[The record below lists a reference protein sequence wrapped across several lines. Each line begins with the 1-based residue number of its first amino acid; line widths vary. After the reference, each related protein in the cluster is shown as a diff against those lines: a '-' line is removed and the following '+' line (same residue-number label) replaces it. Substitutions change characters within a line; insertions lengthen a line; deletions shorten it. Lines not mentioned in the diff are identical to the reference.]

1 MNFENWTS
9 GEPQYLAK
17 ITVFKV
23 EYFIPPLFSVPKLR
37 SVAQNEW
44 KKHPY
49 IFFFTFRSKINEF
62 ERKKPE
68 KNEKIPKT

>member
-1 MNFENWTS
+1 M
-9 GEPQYLAK
+9 
-17 ITVFKV
+17 
-23 EYFIPPLFSVPKLR
+23 PKLR

-62 ERKKPE
+62 EEKKLEKRKNS
-68 KNEKIPKT
+68 KNLKVAGNHPNIEFTLVFQVLYMKNQNIQL